1 MKRKFLE
8 DMGLTKEQVDNILDE
23 NSQDIGKAK
32 GDLDTAN
39 QEITSLREQ
48 IVDRDSQL
56 ETLKNSTGDVEA
68 LREQIA
74 TLQADNKTKDETHA
88 AEIKQLKIDSAVLTA
103 LTGAKAKNNTAVK
116 ALLKDL
122 DKAEFAED
130 GTIKGLAEQ
139 IEVLKPHIENIEELV
154 ESDDVQAVLDAID
167 DVIVDNILANN
178 DEPDDE
184 GIKLQKIY
192 DEIFNENL

>member
-1 MKRKFLE
+1 MKSRKNRMKGRYTNMKRDFLK
-8 DMGLTKEQVDNILDE
+8 DLGLEKEAIDSIMEE
-23 NSQDIGKAK
+23 NGKDIEAAK
-32 GDLDTAN
+32 GDVK
-39 QEITSLREQ
+39 SLESKISTLESDNATLKKQ
-48 IVDRDSQL
+48 VEDRDSQL

-68 LREQIA
+68 
-74 TLQADNKTKDETHA
+74 
-88 AEIKQLKIDSAVLTA
+88 A